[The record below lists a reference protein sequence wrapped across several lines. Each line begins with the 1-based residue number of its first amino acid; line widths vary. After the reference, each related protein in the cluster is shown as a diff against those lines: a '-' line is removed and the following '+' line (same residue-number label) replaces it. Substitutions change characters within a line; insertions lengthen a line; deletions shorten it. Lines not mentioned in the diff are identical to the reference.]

1 MKQVGIY
8 VHIPFCKSK
17 CQYCDFISFSE
28 KENLIDE
35 YIECLRFEIREVGQ
49 GIKLDIQNKYVDK
62 VEVATIYIGGGTPS
76 YIDSK
81 YILQIMNDIY
91 ANFKVKSDA
100 EITIEVNPGTVDKHK
115 LLAYKEAGINRLS
128 IGLQSVNNELL
139 KMLGRIHT
147 YEEFVETYKNA
158 REVGFENINIDFII
172 GLPNQTM
179 NNIDELIEAVE
190 ELRPEHISVYSLIV
204 EEGTKI
210 EEKIQNKELELP
222 AEELEREMY
231 WAVKEKLEKLM
242 FNHYEISNFA
252 LKGKEAKHNLD
263 CWNQKE
269 YLGFGVAA
277 HSYSDDARFSN
288 IDEMEEYIK
297 NTKENKLENN
307 FVFHEKQDKTS
318 KMKEYMLLGLRKLS
332 GISCSNFETKFGKDV
347 FEEFGN
353 EIEKLMKQG
362 LIEIE
367 EDHIRLSNKG
377 IDLANLVWEEFV

>member
-17 CQYCDFISFSE
+17 CQYCDFISFSG
-28 KENLIDE
+28 KQNLIDE

-49 GIKLDIQNKYVDK
+49 GIKLDIQNKYVDN

-81 YILQIMNDIY
+81 YIVQIMKDIY
-91 ANFKVKSDA
+91 TNFKVKSDA

-179 NNIDELIEAVE
+179 NNIVELIETVE

-269 YLGFGVAA
+269 YIGFGVAA

-307 FVFHEKQDKTS
+307 FVFHEKQDKAS
-318 KMKEYMLLGLRKLS
+318 KMKEYMLLGLRKLR
-332 GISCSNFETKFGKDV
+332 GISCSEFETKFGKDV

-353 EIEKLMKQG
+353 EIEKLMKQE

-367 EDHIRLSNKG
+367 EDYIKLSNKG

>member
-8 VHIPFCKSK
+8 VHIPFCRSK
-17 CQYCDFISFSE
+17 CQYCDFISFSGKE
-28 KENLIDE
+28 KLIDE

-49 GIKLDIQNKYVDK
+49 GIKLDIENKYVDN
-62 VEVATIYIGGGTPS
+62 VEVSTIYIGGGTPS
-76 YIDSK
+76 YIDSE
-81 YILQIMNDIY
+81 YIVQIMNDIY
-91 ANFKVKSDA
+91 TNFEVKENA
-100 EITIEVNPGTVDKHK
+100 EITLEVNPGTVDRHK
-115 LLAYKEAGINRLS
+115 LSAYKEAGINRLS
-128 IGLQSVNNELL
+128 IGVQSANNELL

-147 YEEFVETYKNA
+147 YEEFVETYKTA
-158 REVGFENINIDFII
+158 REVGFENINIDFMI

-179 NNIDELIEAVE
+179 NSIEELIKTVE

-222 AEELEREMY
+222 SEELERKMY

-242 FNHYEISNFA
+242 YNHYEISNFA

-288 IDEMEEYIK
+288 IDELGEYIK

-318 KMKEYMLLGLRKLS
+318 KMKEYMLLGLRKLR
-332 GISCSNFETKFGKDV
+332 GVSCSDFETKFGKDV

-353 EIEKLMKQG
+353 EIEKLLKQE

-367 EDHIRLSNKG
+367 EDNIKLSNKG

>member
-17 CQYCDFISFSE
+17 CQYCDFISFSG

-49 GIKLDIQNKYVDK
+49 GIKLDIQNKYVDN

-81 YILQIMNDIY
+81 YIVQIMKDIY
-91 ANFKVKSDA
+91 TNFKVKSDA

-115 LLAYKEAGINRLS
+115 LLDYKEAGINRLS

-179 NNIDELIEAVE
+179 NNIVELIETVE

-269 YLGFGVAA
+269 YIGFGVAA

-307 FVFHEKQDKTS
+307 FVFHEKQDKAS
-318 KMKEYMLLGLRKLS
+318 KMKEYMLLGLRKLR
-332 GISCSNFETKFGKDV
+332 GISCSEFETKFGKDV

-353 EIEKLMKQG
+353 EIEKLMKQE

-367 EDHIRLSNKG
+367 EDYIKLSNKG

>member
-8 VHIPFCKSK
+8 VHIPFCRSK
-17 CQYCDFISFSE
+17 CQYCDFISFSGKE
-28 KENLIDE
+28 KLIDE

-49 GIKLDIQNKYVDK
+49 GIKLDIENKYVDN

-76 YIDSK
+76 YIDSE
-81 YILQIMNDIY
+81 YIVQIMNDIY
-91 ANFKVKSDA
+91 TNFEVKENA
-100 EITIEVNPGTVDKHK
+100 EITLEVNPGTVDRHK
-115 LLAYKEAGINRLS
+115 LSAYKEAGINRLS
-128 IGLQSVNNELL
+128 IGVQSVNNELL

-147 YEEFVETYKNA
+147 YEEFVETYKTA
-158 REVGFENINIDFII
+158 REVGFENINIDFMI

-179 NNIDELIEAVE
+179 NSIEELIKTVE

-210 EEKIQNKELELP
+210 QEKIQNKELELP
-222 AEELEREMY
+222 SEELERKMY

-242 FNHYEISNFA
+242 YNHYEISNFS

-288 IDEMEEYIK
+288 IDELGEYIK

-318 KMKEYMLLGLRKLS
+318 KMKEYMLLGLRKLR
-332 GISCSNFETKFGKDV
+332 GVSCSNFETKFGKDV

-353 EIEKLMKQG
+353 EIEKLLKQE

-367 EDHIRLSNKG
+367 EDNIKLSNKG